1 MSTDFQIISKN
12 GVIFVEDKVLELHR
26 TLNVDKAVE
35 VVGKNF
41 TIKDD
46 ILITSKC
53 TFNNVNFVGSIIY
66 IKNGGEAEFNN
77 CVFEASNE
85 VTTIAMVRGSG
96 SKISLINC
104 TFFNYS
110 VAVSLNDNYINILE
124 NNLFEGCDRGI
135 VASKTKNLLSA
146 ERILE
151 NLVMDDGNSIF
162 IEIDEVNL
170 CDDRYKSSIRRM
182 SYENNYSRIVL
193 KSGRETIID
202 TNLFYVENTFKLRE
216 ALAKVSDGNI
226 IFLKEGSYEGSFR
239 INRAITICGED
250 GANIVPGK
258 DSSLGEAFLIDSKEV
273 TIKNVSILSEKDF
286 YFRDGVRFSITGGE
300 GCVLEGVKIF
310 SVQRRGISIWGKN
323 TDSTVIKNCTFNG
336 IRNGVAISIKGRT
349 DVCSCAFNEC
359 HIGIY
364 KRYDEMC
371 TIKKCSFNNMDYFM
385 NIGRSVLK
393 TARLYN
399 NKFHNIRKFLL
410 YI

>member
-85 VTTIAMVRGSG
+85 VTTIAMVKGSS

-110 VAVSLNDNYINILE
+110 VTVSLNDNYINILE
-124 NNLFEGCDRGI
+124 NNLFEGCEKGI
-135 VASKTKNLLSA
+135 LASKAENILSSH
-146 ERILE
+146 RICE
-151 NLVMDDGNSIF
+151 NLMMGDGDSVF
-162 IEIDEVNL
+162 IEINEENS
-170 CDDRYKSSIRRM
+170 CDHRCKSFIRKL
-182 SYENNYSRIVL
+182 SNENNYSRIIF
-193 KSGRETIID
+193 KSGSETIID
-202 TNLFYVENTFKLRE
+202 TNLFYVENTFELNE

-226 IFLKEGSYEGSFR
+226 IFLKEGSYKGSFR

-250 GANIVPGK
+250 GTSIVPGK
-258 DSSLGEAFLIDSKEV
+258 DSYLGEAFLIDSKEV
-273 TIKNVSILSEKDF
+273 TIKNISILSEKDF

-300 GCVLEGVKIF
+300 GCILEGIKIF
-310 SVQRRGISIWGKN
+310 DVNRRGISIWGKN
-323 TDSTVIKNCTFNG
+323 TDSTVIKNCTFNS

-349 DVCSCAFNEC
+349 DVCDCTFNRC
-359 HIGIY
+359 NIGIY

-371 TIKKCSFNNMDYFM
+371 TIKKCSFNNMNYFM
-385 NIGRSVLK
+385 NIDRSKLRAV
-393 TARLYN
+393 RLYN
-399 NKFHNIRKFLL
+399 NTFHNIRKFLL